1 MCFLSREEGEEE
13 ERYVIGSQKF
23 MKKGRL
29 GFFIFVLAIL
39 KFLISHL
46 DTKYKEFVVTRHLLL
61 FGN

>member
-1 MCFLSREEGEEE
+1 
-13 ERYVIGSQKF
+13 

-61 FGN
+61 FGWKKIKNDIVLVNLRKNLIFTY